1 MSIFIASEQKKILH
15 VKNTKLPSRN
25 SGTLCIFHRRPFS
38 TNFSFQSERYGPKLC
53 SQKLVGHKSR
63 YSRFFM
69 QARFHNKSRE
79 IDQNRHKM
87 AKIGFF
93 HSKWGVKSPK
103 KGRKH
108 RKTSPKCSHTIWGS
122 FGTTFDFW
130 SRSRFSALTAF
141 SIETHNQAFQDVDRV
156 KNREYRLLWPTSF

>member
-1 MSIFIASEQKKILH
+1 MLKMRKTTFKKATFVVKVCRSFDSTQIWLDLLKLTLYMSQKKILH
-15 VKNTKLPSRN
+15 VKNTKIPSRN
-25 SGTLCIFHRRPFS
+25 SGTLCIFQRRPFR

-53 SQKLVGHKSR
+53 SQKLVAHKSR

-122 FGTTFDFW
+122 FGATFDFW
-130 SRSRFSALTAF
+130 SNIA
-141 SIETHNQAFQDVDRV
+141 
-156 KNREYRLLWPTSF
+156 KNR